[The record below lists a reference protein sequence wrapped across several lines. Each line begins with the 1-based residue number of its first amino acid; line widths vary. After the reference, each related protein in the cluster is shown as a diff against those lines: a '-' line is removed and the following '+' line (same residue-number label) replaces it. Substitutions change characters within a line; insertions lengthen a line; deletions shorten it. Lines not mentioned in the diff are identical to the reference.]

1 MERARAGVDV
11 RILVPGNKTDA
22 KPVRLA
28 GQTHYEELME
38 AGVRIFEYQPTMMH
52 AKVLVVDGIW
62 SVVGSANMDERSMEL
77 NEENVLAI
85 RDAGLAAEI
94 ERGLLEDFEK
104 SEEFDLERWK
114 RRPFYHHLFERISR
128 AAIEQY

>member
-1 MERARAGVDV
+1 
-11 RILVPGNKTDA
+11 
-22 KPVRLA
+22 
-28 GQTHYEELME
+28 
-38 AGVRIFEYQPTMMH
+38 MH
-52 AKVLVVDGIW
+52 AKVVVIDGIW

-94 ERGLLEDFEK
+94 EKGLLEDFEN
-104 SEEFDLERWK
+104 SVEFELERWS
-114 RRPFYHHLFERISR
+114 RRSLFHHMLERVSR